1 MGAAAGIPRLAEGAR
16 AEMYPNPTFPLLD
29 SLGGGGGGGEAV
41 KNHQRK
47 TYKTRANICGVVT
60 ALLCCTKQQCKQ
72 ERGENHLYCG
82 LCSLST
88 CCAFGTVS
96 DGNIYSSFS
105 FSTNSTVPRKS
116 TLSSHRAQVRQQH
129 PK

>member
-1 MGAAAGIPRLAEGAR
+1 MGAAAGIPQFAEGAR
-16 AEMYPNPTFPLLD
+16 AEMYPNPTFPLLY
-29 SLGGGGGGGEAV
+29 SLEGGEKAV

-60 ALLCCTKQQCKQ
+60 AQNSSLRCTKQRCKQ

-96 DGNIYSSFS
+96 DGNAYSSFS
-105 FSTNSTVPRKS
+105 SSTNSAVPRKS
-116 TLSSHRAQVRQQH
+116 RLSSRRARVRRQH
-129 PK
+129 LR